1 MQEAQIL
8 EMLEVSDSS
17 LKWFKKH
24 LNFLKEQ
31 YDQNFIAIE
40 DSKVI
45 ASEKNMDNLIHR
57 LKQLNKD
64 PSKIFIQFVSKIK
77 AVLS

>member
-17 LKWFKKH
+17 LRWFKEH
-24 LNFLKEQ
+24 LNFLKEK

-40 DSKVI
+40 DNKVI
-45 ASEKNMDNLIHR
+45 AFEKNMDNLIQK
-57 LKQLNKD
+57 LKHLNKD

-77 AVLS
+77 AIF